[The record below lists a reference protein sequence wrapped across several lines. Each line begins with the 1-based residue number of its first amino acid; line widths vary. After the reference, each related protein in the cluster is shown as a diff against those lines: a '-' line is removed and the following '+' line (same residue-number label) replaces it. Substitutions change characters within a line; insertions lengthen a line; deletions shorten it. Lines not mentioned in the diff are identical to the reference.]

1 MAYTEQGGD
10 ALTGKATSG
19 QPAAT
24 AEATLLEA
32 LPPEERLIL
41 PCLQHIQRASGYIS
55 DSAVNTVAEFLNVSR
70 AEVIGVLTY
79 YHDLRRTP
87 PPAVVVGVCVA
98 EACQA
103 AGVRS
108 LIEQIEHDFGVRIGA
123 GISSGAVEFAGTDS
137 GGVEFV
143 KAYCLGNCALGPAVM
158 VNGRLVGRC
167 DISRVRAAVVDAQV
181 VGR

>member
-1 MAYTEQGGD
+1 MVW
-10 ALTGKATSG
+10 KVSG
-19 QPAAT
+19 QMTSESAIRV
-24 AEATLLEA
+24 LEA
-32 LPPEERLIL
+32 LPIHERLIL
-41 PCLQHIQRASGYIS
+41 PCLQAIQRAYGFVPEQSV
-55 DSAVNTVAEFLNVSR
+55 DVVAEFLNVSR

-108 LIEQIEHDFGVRIGA
+108 LIEQIEHDFGVTLGA
-123 GISSGAVEFAGTDS
+123 GTVSGP
-137 GGVEFV
+137 VEFV

-167 DISRVRAAVVDAQV
+167 DIARVRAAVVNAQV
-181 VGR
+181 VPR

>member
-1 MAYTEQGGD
+1 MAYDEQGGD
-10 ALTGKATSG
+10 VLTGKATSG
-19 QPAAT
+19 QSAVT
-24 AEATLLEA
+24 AEATLLES

-41 PCLQHIQRASGYIS
+41 PCLQHIQRGFGYIS
-55 DSAVNTVAEFLNVSR
+55 DSAVNVVAEFLNVSR

-108 LIEQIEHDFGVRIGA
+108 LIEQIEHDFGVRLG
-123 GISSGAVEFAGTDS
+123 AGTDS
-137 GGVEFV
+137 GPIEFI

-167 DISRVRAAVVDAQV
+167 DIARVRAAVVNAQV
-181 VGR
+181 VPR

>member
-1 MAYTEQGGD
+1 MAYAEQGGD
-10 ALTGKATSG
+10 VLTGKATSG
-19 QPAAT
+19 QSAVT
-24 AEATLLEA
+24 AEATLLES

-41 PCLQHIQRASGYIS
+41 PCLQHIQRGLGYIS
-55 DSAVNTVAEFLNVSR
+55 DSAVNVVAEFLNVSR

-108 LIEQIEHDFGVRIGA
+108 LIEHIEHDFGVTLGA
-123 GISSGAVEFAGTDS
+123 GTGSGPVEFA
-137 GGVEFV
+137 

-167 DISRVRAAVVDAQV
+167 DIGRVRAAVVNAQV
-181 VGR
+181 VPR

>member
-1 MAYTEQGGD
+1 V
-10 ALTGKATSG
+10 
-19 QPAAT
+19 T
-24 AEATLLEA
+24 AEATLLES

-41 PCLQHIQRASGYIS
+41 PCLQHIQRAFGYVS
-55 DSAVNTVAEFLNVSR
+55 DSAVNVVAEFLNVSR

-108 LIEQIEHDFGVRIGA
+108 LIEQIEHDFGVTLGA
-123 GISSGAVEFAGTDS
+123 GTGSGPVEFT
-137 GGVEFV
+137 

-167 DISRVRAAVVDAQV
+167 DIGRVRAAVVNAQV
-181 VGR
+181 VPR

>member
-108 LIEQIEHDFGVRIGA
+108 LIEHIEHDFGVTLGA
-123 GISSGAVEFAGTDS
+123 GTGSGPVEFA
-137 GGVEFV
+137 

-167 DISRVRAAVVDAQV
+167 DIARVRAAVVNAQV
-181 VGR
+181 VPR

>member
-1 MAYTEQGGD
+1 MADNEAGGD
-10 ALTGKATSG
+10 AVTGRATSG

-24 AEATLLEA
+24 AEATILEA
-32 LPPEERLIL
+32 LPPDERLIL
-41 PCLQHIQRASGYIS
+41 PCLQHVQRALGYVS
-55 DSAVNTVAEFLNVSR
+55 DTAVNAVAEFLNVSR

-103 AGVRS
+103 AGVGS
-108 LIEQIEHDFGVRIGA
+108 LVERIESDFGVTLGA
-123 GISSGAVEFAGTDS
+123 GTGSGPVEFAK
-137 GGVEFV
+137 V
-143 KAYCLGNCALGPAVM
+143 YCLGNCALGPAIM
-158 VNGRLVGRC
+158 VNGKLVGRC
-167 DISRVRAAVVDAQV
+167 DIGSVRAAVVDAQV

>member
-1 MAYTEQGGD
+1 
-10 ALTGKATSG
+10 LTGKATSG
-19 QPAAT
+19 RPAVT

-41 PCLQHIQRASGYIS
+41 PCLQHIQRAIGHIS
-55 DSAVNTVAEFLNVSR
+55 DGAVNVVAEFLNVSR

-87 PPAVVVGVCVA
+87 PSAVVVGVCVA

-103 AGVRS
+103 SGVRL
-108 LIEQIEHDFGVRIGA
+108 LIEQIEHDFGVRLGA
-123 GISSGAVEFAGTDS
+123 GTGSGPIEFI
-137 GGVEFV
+137 

-167 DISRVRAAVVDAQV
+167 DISRVRAAVVEAQV
-181 VGR
+181 VPR